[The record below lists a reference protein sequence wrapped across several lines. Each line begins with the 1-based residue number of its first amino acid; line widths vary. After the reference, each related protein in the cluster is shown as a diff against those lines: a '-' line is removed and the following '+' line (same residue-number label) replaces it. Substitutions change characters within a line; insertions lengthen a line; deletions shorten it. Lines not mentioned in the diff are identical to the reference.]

1 MHLHVEEG
9 LKMRIM
15 KGRSK
20 DPTYHVIRDV
30 RRNGVRSTEIMENLG
45 SASEICR
52 KYNVTDAD
60 AWAREYVQK
69 LRDEEKGKVHKVLI
83 PFNTDVIIDRDEQLL
98 YNAGYLFLQRLS
110 TESIIILVFITS
122 SGSLLSAERSAGGL
136 PLSTISIPSSPAWS
150 TGAYCFPLRSCPVLN
165 SHRNCS
171 KDRILNSTR
180 STGPCLSLQRTRT

>member
-1 MHLHVEEG
+1 
-9 LKMRIM
+9 MRIM

-83 PFNTDVIIDRDEQLL
+83 PLTQML
-98 YNAGYLFLQRLS
+98 LS
-110 TESIIILVFITS
+110 TGMNSSFITRAIFSSSVFITS